1 MGKPKT
7 LLDDTILPANTKR
20 SIIETPVTISGF
32 IIGTFVTVITA
43 LLSHRFFIAF
53 IPTAAAVPII
63 IEIRAEVT
71 AKTSVFLRAVR
82 AVALRNISTYHF
94 SEKPDITLV
103 LFEALNENTT
113 ITSIGA

>member
-53 IPTAAAVPII
+53 IPTAAVPII

-71 AKTSVFLRAVR
+71 AKTSVLRRAVR

-94 SEKPDITLV
+94 SENPDITLV